1 VVSIGFP
8 LIAMKKK
15 VRNTIFRKWQESTQE
30 IPDGPSLNPKWGGVL
45 EGGRRR
51 RFVFPAQLFNDNEKD
66 SQPSCLSNF
75 VVAVR

>member
-30 IPDGPSLNPKWGGVL
+30 IPDGPSLNPKWGGAR
-45 EGGRRR
+45 GGSEAEVCFSGAALQR
-51 RFVFPAQLFNDNEKD
+51 Q
-66 SQPSCLSNF
+66 
-75 VVAVR
+75 